1 MYFIYKVICKC
12 RSGFWLWRGGH
23 VDLTLRASMEP
34 AASPG
39 ARSWSLNTFLMSRRI
54 HHSLPLTG
62 CLLLLYLLFLIF
74 ILLTWLHWV
83 LVVACGILVL
93 GARSLSHWTTGEVP
107 VSSFL
112 MKDFTHP
119 CQGTRVFWDILS
131 CTPGWGH
138 ANVSNT
144 HAEIFQPWKFKHEC
158 FMGIL

>member
-83 LVVACGILVL
+83 LVVACGILVV
-93 GARSLSHWTTGEVP
+93 GSISLSWDQTWSASIG
-107 VSSFL
+107 SSESEPLDHRGSPCFFL
-112 MKDFTHP
+112 SHERFHSLLP
-119 CQGTRVFWDILS
+119 RHQGVLRHIILHSWLGSCQ
-131 CTPGWGH
+131 
-138 ANVSNT
+138 
-144 HAEIFQPWKFKHEC
+144 C
-158 FMGIL
+158 F